1 LARLS
6 GAPVAFTVL
15 QGSDMGRPSRIGLQ
29 ARDGSVTIAGQAVKT
44 MQGQL
49 TLSPLPLAKS
59 PELG

>member
-1 LARLS
+1 
-6 GAPVAFTVL
+6 
-15 QGSDMGRPSRIGLQ
+15 MGRPSRIGLQ